1 MNWTKCIR
9 TVLTLLSACLILA
22 SSLAAQQLPKT
33 ARESA
38 ESMLKSISN
47 DIRKNYYDPQFHGL
61 NWDAIVAATKEK
73 IDSSANFDAALDHI
87 AAAVD
92 ALNDSHTFMVPPR
105 TLVNDSHSY
114 VRNWRSL
121 MPRPSVR
128 HSYGFEYEMIGE
140 RCFVTDVRS
149 GSDAEKK
156 GLHAGDEILSIN
168 GYRPGRETIERARYV
183 FNILRPQLVLRLATL
198 SPGGVKNEVSVD
210 ATIHKEP
217 TVSFYEESATA
228 IQAYEKEEH
237 LFRPRVAEFGEPL
250 IIIKLPEFFLRPDE
264 VQALVNKARNHKALI
279 LDLRGN
285 PGGAEDTLKN
295 FVGGMMDH
303 DVKIADRVMRN
314 DRKQLIAK
322 PLPNTF
328 GDKLVVLIDSR
339 SMSAAELFSRV
350 MQVEKRGVV
359 VGDQSGGR
367 VMEAKYYGY
376 QLFGSAIHYGASIT
390 MANLI
395 MTDGNSLE
403 HIGVTP
409 DQEMVAAP
417 IALEH
422 GWDPVLSHVAETLG
436 VNISPQ
442 EAGKLF
448 PHEWPLE

>member
-1 MNWTKCIR
+1 MRRNRLQSIVVAFGLC
-9 TVLTLLSACLILA
+9 AFLA
-22 SSLAAQQLPKT
+22 PAVAQQLPKT

-38 ESMLKSISN
+38 ESMLKSITS
-47 DIRKNYYDPQFHGL
+47 DIRKNYYDPQLHGL
-61 NWDAIVAATKEK
+61 AWDSLVASTKEK
-73 IDSSANFDAALDHI
+73 IDQSASFDIALAHI
-87 AAAVD
+87 AAVVD
-92 ALNDSHTFMVPPR
+92 ALNDSHTYMVPPR
-105 TLVNDSHSY
+105 TLVNDSRSY
-114 VRNWRSL
+114 VRNWRAL

-128 HSYGFEYEMIGE
+128 YSYGFEYEIIGE
-140 RCFVTDVRS
+140 RCFVSQVRP

-156 GLHAGDEILSIN
+156 RLHAGDEILSIN
-168 GYRPGRETIERARYV
+168 GYRPERETIERAKYV
-183 FNILRPQLVLRLATL
+183 FNVLRPQLVLKLTTL
-198 SPGGVKNEVSVD
+198 SRAGVQSEINVD

-217 TVSFYEESATA
+217 TVSFYEESTTA
-228 IQAYEKEEH
+228 IQEYEKEEH
-237 LFRPRVAEFGEPL
+237 LFRPRIAEFGENL

-264 VQALVNKARNHKALI
+264 VQELINKARNHKALI

-285 PGGAEDTLKN
+285 PGGAEETLKN

-303 DVKIADRVMRN
+303 EVKIADRVMRS
-314 DRKQLIAK
+314 DRKPLIAK

-328 GDKLVVLIDSR
+328 GGKLVVLIDSR

-350 MQVEKRGVV
+350 MQLEKRGVV

-390 MANLI
+390 VANLI
-395 MTDGNSLE
+395 MADGKSLE
-403 HIGVTP
+403 HVGVTP
-409 DQEMVAAP
+409 DEEMVAAP

-436 VNISPQ
+436 VDISPQ

-448 PHEWPLE
+448 PHEWPPE